1 MEGINYNQMAF
12 LSFQYVLDNLLL
24 AQETLDWTRHSNQ
37 SLVFY
42 KLNFAK
48 AYDKDKF
55 KKFVYGNGQV
65 GQGKYF
71 FW

>member
-1 MEGINYNQMAF
+1 MIDFSQSNEVINCNQMVF
-12 LSFQYVLDNLLL
+12 LSFQYVLDNLFL

-48 AYDKDKF
+48 AC
-55 KKFVYGNGQV
+55 
-65 GQGKYF
+65 GKLS
-71 FW
+71 